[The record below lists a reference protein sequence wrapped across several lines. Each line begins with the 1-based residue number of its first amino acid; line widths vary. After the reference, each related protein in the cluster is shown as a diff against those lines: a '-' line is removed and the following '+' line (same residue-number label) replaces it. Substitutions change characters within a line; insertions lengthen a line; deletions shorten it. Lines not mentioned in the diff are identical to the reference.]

1 MFKMTFLVLHRQR
14 RYRTCY
20 LQCDVILEAVK
31 TNTYI
36 NTFCSIP
43 MFTFSTYKLKH
54 LSVNHFLAERKTQ
67 ILDYI
72 KINVQFQQGLS
83 GNLSFFFKF

>member
-54 LSVNHFLAERKTQ
+54 LSVNHFLAERKT
-67 ILDYI
+67 DS
-72 KINVQFQQGLS
+72 GLHKNKCAIS
-83 GNLSFFFKF
+83 TRVIWKPFFFF